1 MIIKSLSVSGI
12 RTIGG
17 TLKLTFPEG
26 IIGIFGENE
35 SGKTTLL
42 DAIFVG
48 LYGLPRG
55 KAKNEKDSKKN
66 QVTWGKKKAEIKVEF
81 KVGNDEYIIERQI
94 IEKQHKCSF
103 KFIKDGQEELISN
116 NISEINQQIVELTG
130 MDRDSFSKLV
140 YIRQKDLDSL
150 SELQK
155 KDREAMLNKVMGI
168 DIFDKIIKQLKEEK
182 RDTKSELDVKKTE
195 FENLEKLREEKKEKE
210 QEIKKLDSIINR
222 LRQEIKKLNNELKKW
237 KFKEEQLLWLKED
250 MNLKQQIE
258 QFEKIIKEL
267 RRKIT
272 QLEENKHRKEEIEK
286 ELVPLKN
293 IEKIYGLLQ
302 DLKFYLTDKQRKEN
316 ELNEIK
322 IEIEDIQKMNKE
334 FSLFKEN
341 NKATFVSLKET
352 EEKNKEIKQQ
362 IKFYE
367 DKKSQLKLDIKE
379 IKNKKKQC
387 LEELKT
393 MFKQS
398 NLTEIEEQYNII
410 KKNEYS
416 INNKRKLSYGLL
428 LILILNL
435 ILPITLSIVPW
446 IILAAVFFGLS
457 IPFVVFLELQYNTI
471 QKQKQKYEQ
480 YEKLIIEQQDKE
492 KEYNSYTEKVDEYNN
507 IILSNL
513 KQVNCDSENILR
525 QKILEI
531 LSELNSK
538 FNFNSF
544 EELEATIKQNK
555 KLLKK
560 KREKEE
566 QLTNDLAELN
576 DKIIKI
582 EEETGHIE
590 NIEIEIKE
598 TRKLVEK
605 KNNLEGELKQVKKI
619 ISSLESENCYNR
631 LEQNLEKLNSTEERY
646 RKHLAKDI
654 EIPKN
659 MKYTEKEEEK
669 VKVKISELDET
680 IKVKKSDLTANT
692 THHKILSEDVKKLT
706 EKLKPYDKV
715 KRRKEYLEE
724 MQIILGLLEKE
735 LKETSANMRNRIL
748 PIARAK
754 ITKMLPIITN
764 QRYSVLEI
772 DDDLKFKVSNP
783 LTGEYNPRELFS
795 GGTQDQF
802 LIALRLAFTES
813 IIDARTT
820 SEEFALFMD
829 ECISSSDIGRREQI
843 FNLLKASKN
852 VFKQIFIVAH
862 EDISNYV
869 DHYLNLGID
878 KNSFTKVLSK
888 SWK

>member
-1 MIIKSLSVSGI
+1 MIIKSLSVSGF

-66 QVTWGKKKAEIKVEF
+66 QVTWGKKKAAIKVEF
-81 KVGNDEYIIERQI
+81 KVGNDEYIIEREI
-94 IEKQHKCSF
+94 TEKQHKCSF
-103 KFIKDGQEELISN
+103 KLIKDGHKELISN

-168 DIFDKIIKQLKEEK
+168 DIFDKIIKQLKDEK
-182 RDTKSELDVKKTE
+182 RETKSELEIKTTE
-195 FENLEKLREEKKEKE
+195 FENLEKLKEEKQEKE
-210 QEIKKLDSIINR
+210 QKIKELDSIINR
-222 LRQEIKKLNNELKKW
+222 LRKEVKKLNNELKKW
-237 KFKEEQLLWLKED
+237 KIKEEQLLWLKED

-258 QFEKIIKEL
+258 QFKKIIKEL
-267 RRKIT
+267 RGKIS
-272 QLEENKHRKEEIEK
+272 QLEKNQKRKKEIEK

-293 IEKIYGLLQ
+293 IEKKYELLQ
-302 DLKFYLTDKQRKEN
+302 DLKSYVTDKQRKEN
-316 ELNEIK
+316 ELNDIK
-322 IEIEDIQKMNKE
+322 IEIEDIQEKNKE
-334 FSLFKEN
+334 YSLFKEN

-352 EEKNKEIKQQ
+352 EEKNKEIKKD
-362 IKFYE
+362 IDFYE

-379 IKNKKKQC
+379 IKNKKKQR
-387 LEELKT
+387 LEELKIL
-393 MFKQS
+393 FKLS
-398 NLTEIEEQYNII
+398 NIAEIEEQYNTI
-410 KKNEYS
+410 KRKEYS
-416 INNKRKLSYGLL
+416 TNNKRKLSYGLL

-446 IILAAVFFGLS
+446 IIVATVLFGLS
-457 IPFVVFLELQYNTI
+457 IPFVVFFEFQYNTI

-480 YEKLIIEQQDKE
+480 YEKLIIEQQNKE
-492 KEYNSYTEKVDEYNN
+492 KEYNSYTEKVKEYNN
-507 IILSNL
+507 IILNNL
-513 KQVNCDSENILR
+513 KLVNCDSESILR
-525 QKILEI
+525 KKISEI
-531 LSELNSK
+531 LSELDSEFSFSN
-538 FNFNSF
+538 F

-555 KLLKK
+555 RLLTKKQKK
-560 KREKEE
+560 KE
-566 QLTNDLAELN
+566 QLTNDLIELN
-576 DKIIKI
+576 NKIIRI

-590 NIEIEIKE
+590 NIKMEMKK
-598 TRKLVEK
+598 TSKLVEK
-605 KNNLEGELKQVKKI
+605 KNKLEGELKQVKKTI
-619 ISSLESENCYNR
+619 RSLESEDCYNR
-631 LEQNLEKLNSTEERY
+631 LEENLQKMNNTEERY
-646 RKHLAKDI
+646 EKHLAKDI
-654 EIPKN
+654 EIPED
-659 MKYTEKEEEK
+659 MKYSEKEEKK
-669 VKVKISELDET
+669 VKSKISELDNE
-680 IKVKKSDLTANT
+680 INAKKRELTENT
-692 THHKILSEDVKKLT
+692 THHNILSEDVKKLT
-706 EKLKPYDKV
+706 KELKPYEEV
-715 KRRKEYLEE
+715 KRRKGYLEE
-724 MQIILGLLEKE
+724 MQIILRFLEKE

-843 FNLLKASKN
+843 FNLLKASKS

-869 DHYLNLGID
+869 DHYLNLGMD
-878 KNSFTKVLSK
+878 RNSFTKVLSK